1 MEQGGCQL
9 PSLPL
14 ARIGKRRDYRLETGS
29 SSFSSS
35 TSFFSPALW
44 RQHLFQLVVATSRD
58 RYAESVALAQPSC
71 LFVRHRF
78 FVRDLGIADNDFG
91 EFYTWMDWTMRSF
104 PSRVLPASRST
115 SRYRCTGSPAA
126 VARPLRAV
134 RDMRPRQQSLR
145 CRQYHSR

>member
-14 ARIGKRRDYRLETGS
+14 ARIGKRREYRLEIGS

-78 FVRDLGIADNDFG
+78 FLIYVTLGSLTMISGSSILGWIRLCARSLQEFFQLLVPLRDIVVRDH
-91 EFYTWMDWTMRSF
+91 
-104 PSRVLPASRST
+104 
-115 SRYRCTGSPAA
+115 
-126 VARPLRAV
+126 
-134 RDMRPRQQSLR
+134 PRLLQDL
-145 CRQYHSR
+145 CGL